1 MRGQA
6 EAIRAGDLCGMT
18 EPSRMANVLESVTGS
33 RYPVIGAIEQVMM
46 EMGALRA
53 IMSGSG
59 PTIFG
64 IFDDSTKAEACRKR
78 LRRERPTARTFL
90 TWPDTR
96 GGKKQH
102 EGQ

>member
-1 MRGQA
+1 
-6 EAIRAGDLCGMT
+6 
-18 EPSRMANVLESVTGS
+18 MANVLESVTGS